1 MKKFFLLPILL
12 FAFTA
17 QAEMLWKPESISYE
31 LKQAHKLLGIELML
45 ELRQSLSPG
54 EYGWKQSRIDA
65 PESWASAKLEMKE
78 GTIYITV
85 GTEKYYLNPENKGE
99 LSFAILDGGNKTDTQ
114 LLEIWAKCAKGT

>member
-1 MKKFFLLPILL
+1 
-12 FAFTA
+12 
-17 QAEMLWKPESISYE
+17 MLWKPESISYE
-31 LKQAHKLLGIELML
+31 LKQAHKLLLSIGLML

-54 EYGWKQSRIDA
+54 EYGWKQSRIDV

-114 LLEIWAKCAKGT
+114 LLEIWAKYAKGT